1 VPDSSSPPPSLPY
14 EKTSI
19 APKNSN
25 LWTLPIDWA
34 TKRGFIFLIKFF
46 SKNYLFIL
54 SDTLN

>member
-1 VPDSSSPPPSLPY
+1 MK
-14 EKTSI
+14 KTSI